1 MRKIKKALRT
11 NILIFIL
18 TLLGM
23 VSSLVLSLRA
33 ETTEEIKQ
41 QIERLRDPDKEMRHE
56 AFETLSGFD
65 KSAVPTLLT
74 ALENERL
81 KQQDETTRAW
91 VIHGIV
97 YALGRIGDKSVVPYL
112 FKLLIEDKDG
122 NVNIDATEALCMMK
136 DEKIVYELMK
146 LAMQERKNK
155 ENPMVPISIA
165 SGLFNMGEVVIPTL
179 MKGLEHGDWEI
190 RYFAIGVLGQLAMN
204 YPEYKQNLRQS
215 FKNRLNDENAEV
227 SALAKR
233 CLGELSGE

>member
-1 MRKIKKALRT
+1 MRKIEKALST
-11 NILIFIL
+11 NMWIFIF

-23 VSSLVLSLRA
+23 VFSLVIPLRA
-33 ETTEEIKQ
+33 ETTGEIMQ
-41 QIERLRDPDKEMRHE
+41 QIERLRDPDKEIRHQ

-81 KQQDETTRAW
+81 NQQDETARMW

-97 YALGRIGDKSVVPYL
+97 YTLGKIGDKSAVPHL
-112 FKLLIEDKDG
+112 FKLIVEDKDG

-136 DEKIVYELMK
+136 DEKIVYDLMK

-155 ENPMVPISIA
+155 EHMMAPISIA
-165 SGLFNMGEVVIPTL
+165 SGLFNMGEAVIPTL
-179 MKGLEHGDWEI
+179 MKGLEHEDWEV
-190 RYFAIGVLGQLAMN
+190 RFFAIGVLNQIVMS
-204 YPEYKQNLRQS
+204 YPEYKQDLIQS
-215 FKNRLNDENAEV
+215 LKNRLNDENAEV

-233 CLGELSGE
+233 CLEELSGE